1 MVFDICRGLCYC
13 LYMKKINI
21 ALIGC
26 GFLGQR
32 HLKTLHAL
40 KNKANIIAICDHHLE
55 HAKAL
60 GRQYHVPIIQDYR
73 EIAGQIDAV
82 SICTPTITHAEIASY
97 FLNKGVHTFVEKPIT
112 YSLEEAD
119 ELIKIAGQKNLKL

>member
-13 LYMKKINI
+13 LYMEKINI

-40 KNKANIIAICDHHLE
+40 RHKANITAICDLHLE
-55 HAKAL
+55 HAKVL
-60 GRQYHVPIIQDYR
+60 GRQYHLPVVGDYR
-73 EIAGQIDAV
+73 ELPDDI
-82 SICTPTITHAEIASY
+82 TPSAYARRLSRMP
-97 FLNKGVHTFVEKPIT
+97 KSPPS
-112 YSLEEAD
+112 SLKKAYMH
-119 ELIKIAGQKNLKL
+119 LWKNLLPIA